1 MGEYFF
7 IIFFFFLLLLLRT
20 KWRGNAYKF
29 YYYFSFFGWKS
40 ENQTCMWVWDR
51 LTSRI
56 EWLLKN
62 ECWIW
67 IYLQFYTVL
76 RVTYRQNEKTQFFGV
91 FKCRSMALIYVNMRR
106 NEEWSTKSQTFRLLV
121 IISCKFLTSQVF
133 FFFLVMKL
141 KIRIVLETFF
151 FLMKKK
157 GRWADLSWTWDL

>member
-1 MGEYFF
+1 MVSLKENGGIFLYNF
-7 IIFFFFLLLLLRT
+7 FFFFLLLLLRT

-29 YYYFSFFGWKS
+29 YYYFSFFGWKC

-133 FFFLVMKL
+133 FFFFGDEVKN
-141 KIRIVLETFF
+141 KN
-151 FLMKKK
+151 
-157 GRWADLSWTWDL
+157 STWDLFFFNEKKG